1 MSRLELIHHLIQG
14 SRDRAMRETA
24 AAALVVVFFSG
35 FFSGG
40 TVNLAMRFGS
50 ALIVAGA
57 LAIVAVVWAHAL
69 SPRMLAAYPPGDS
82 AHWLGVFHQQARLL
96 RWVPLWYGSPICLGG
111 WLFMLPSVWELPFG
125 LMTASVV
132 WLAVLA
138 GLTILNRQA
147 AGGVENMALQFSY
160 EQGG

>member
-14 SRDRAMRETA
+14 SRDRAIRETA

-35 FFSGG
+35 FIAGG
-40 TVNLAMRFGS
+40 TVNLAMRFGC

-69 SPRMLAAYPPGDS
+69 SPRMLTANPPENTTYW
-82 AHWLGVFHQQARLL
+82 HLVFQHQARLL
-96 RWVPLWYGSPICLGG
+96 RWVPLWYGGPICLGG
-111 WLFMLPSVWELPFG
+111 WLFMLPAVWELPFG
-125 LMTASVV
+125 LMAASAV

-147 AGGVENMALQFSY
+147 ASGIENMALQFSDR
-160 EQGG
+160 QGG